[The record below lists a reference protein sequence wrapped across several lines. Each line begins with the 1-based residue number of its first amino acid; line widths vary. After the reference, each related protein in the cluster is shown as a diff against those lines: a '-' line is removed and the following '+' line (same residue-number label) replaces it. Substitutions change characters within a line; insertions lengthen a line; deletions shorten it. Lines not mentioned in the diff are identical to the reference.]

1 MHRTPGVEMT
11 PRALLRRPWLLPR
24 ALGPG
29 LITGASDDDPSG
41 IGTYAQ
47 VGSQFGYGLLWT
59 ALLTFPL
66 MTAVQEM
73 CARIGLHTGDGLG
86 TLLRRRFPQRVVLP
100 AVIATAVANTIN
112 VGADLGAVA
121 AGARLLWAAVPSF
134 VYVLVAAALVLAFQ
148 LFSSYRRLSSIFK
161 WLTLALFAYVGAL
174 VVIHPDAVH
183 LVTGAL
189 VPRVQL
195 SAGWLA
201 AFVAILGTTISP
213 YLFFWQA
220 SSEAASVR
228 AERPARRVDARRVA
242 HARVDVATG
251 MAYSQVVMF
260 CIIATSAAAL
270 NAHGITQIQTAT
282 QAASALRPLAGAFA
296 EVLFALGIIGAGL
309 LAIPVLSASAA
320 YAMSE
325 ALAFKGALDV
335 RARYRPTFYGIII
348 GATLVGVVLNLV
360 GVDPIKALFLTA
372 VLNGLVAPPLL
383 ALITIVASDR
393 RHMGNHRSGRVSRV
407 LGWMAVVIMGAAAIG
422 LIVTLIPW

>member
-1 MHRTPGVEMT
+1 MT

-134 VYVLVAAALVLAFQ
+134 VYVLVAGAIVLAFQ
-148 LFSSYRRLSSIFK
+148 LFSSYHRLSSIFK

-220 SSEAASVR
+220 SSEAVSVR

-260 CIIATSAAAL
+260 CIIATSAVAL
-270 NAHGITQIQTAT
+270 NAHGITQIQTAA

-325 ALAFKGALDV
+325 ALAFRGALEV

-383 ALITIVASDR
+383 ALITVVAADR
-393 RHMGNHRSGRVSRV
+393 RHMGKHRSGRVSRV
-407 LGWMAVVIMGAAAIG
+407 LGWTSVVIMGAAAIG

>member
-1 MHRTPGVEMT
+1 MT
-11 PRALLRRPWLLPR
+11 PHALLRRPWLLVR
-24 ALGPG
+24 VLGPG

-73 CARIGLHTGDGLG
+73 CARIGLHTGEGLG
-86 TLLRRRFPQRVVLP
+86 TSLRRRFPQRVVLP

-148 LFSSYRRLSSIFK
+148 VFSTYSRLSSIFK
-161 WLTLALFAYVGAL
+161 WLTLALLAYVGAL

-189 VPRVQL
+189 VPHVEL
-195 SAGWLA
+195 SAAWLA

-220 SSEAASVR
+220 SSEAASLR
-228 AERPARRVDARRVA
+228 AERPARRVDARRVNARRVA

-260 CIIATSAAAL
+260 CIIATSAVAL

-325 ALAFKGALDV
+325 ALAFKGALEV
-335 RARYRPTFYGIII
+335 RARYRPTFYGIIV
-348 GATLVGVVLNLV
+348 GATLIGVVLNLV

-383 ALITIVASDR
+383 ALITVVASDR
-393 RHMGNHRSGRVSRV
+393 RHMGKHRSGRVSRV
-407 LGWMAVVIMGAAAIG
+407 LGWTAVLIMGAAAIG
-422 LIVTLIPW
+422 LIVTLIPR